1 MSLYSLQNQI
11 LQSKKKLMD
20 LKIKLQKQKD
30 TELKI
35 RKEIQ
40 RIEKT
45 LSRSTG
51 SSITTKLRN
60 IQRQEQKLDAALKEQ
75 SNLMKKINDE
85 EKKLRRLE
93 EKLIREQKKEADK
106 LAKSLEH
113 RIHTDALDQIQLQ
126 LEQLKQQ
133 AAQSLEI
140 DNKKENII
148 YDVFISHAHEDKE
161 AIVTELSQK
170 LSRAGLRVFEDV
182 KVINLGDSLSDKINE
197 GIKYSKFGVV
207 VLSKAFF
214 RKGWT
219 QYEYKGFLHR
229 EIEEGRTVILPIWH
243 GVTKEEVAQFN
254 PVLVDKMAVKTEEH
268 SIDEIVDMILRV
280 IPSQ

>member
-11 LQSKKKLMD
+11 LQSKKKLTD

-93 EKLIREQKKEADK
+93 EQLIREQKKEADK
-106 LAKSLEH
+106 LTKSLEH

-197 GIKYSKFGVV
+197 GIKYSKFGIV

-280 IPSQ
+280 VPSQ

>member
-11 LQSKKKLMD
+11 LQSKKKLTD

-93 EKLIREQKKEADK
+93 EQLIREQKKEADK
-106 LAKSLEH
+106 LTKSLEH

-197 GIKYSKFGVV
+197 GIKYSKLGIV

-280 IPSQ
+280 VPSQ

>member
-1 MSLYSLQNQI
+1 MGLYSLQNQI
-11 LQSKKKLMD
+11 LQSKKKLTD

-93 EKLIREQKKEADK
+93 EQLIREQKKEADK

-133 AAQSLEI
+133 ATQSLEM

-280 IPSQ
+280 VPSQ